1 MAADADEAVLAA
13 NEAFYRAFAQ
23 RDMDAMAEL
32 WASEAPVACTHPG
45 WPVLLGRDDVL
56 ASWRG
61 ILENPAAPN
70 IRVADPVVHR
80 MGGTALVFCSEVVD
94 GSPLAATNVFVLE
107 GDAWRMTHHH
117 AGPVTL
123 LRTRFAG
130 SVDPTPGRQ
139 N

>member
-1 MAADADEAVLAA
+1 MTIDSDEAVLAA

-23 RDMDAMAEL
+23 RDTAAMDAL
-32 WASEAPVACTHPG
+32 WARDAPVACTHPG
-45 WPVLLGRDDVL
+45 WPVLLGRDEVL
-56 ASWRG
+56 TSWRG

-70 IRVADPVVHR
+70 VLVGDAVVHR
-80 MGGTALVFCSEVVD
+80 LGDTALVFVSEVVD
-94 GSPLAATNVFVLE
+94 GTPLAATNVFVRE
-107 GDAWRMTHHH
+107 DDAWRMTHHH